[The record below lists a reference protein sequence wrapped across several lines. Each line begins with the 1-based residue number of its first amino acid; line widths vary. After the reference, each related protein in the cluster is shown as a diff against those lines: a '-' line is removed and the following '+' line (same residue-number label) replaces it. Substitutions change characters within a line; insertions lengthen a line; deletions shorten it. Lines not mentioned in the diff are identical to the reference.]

1 MQDMA
6 AMETTSL
13 PVHEANLEL
22 MVNDEVVEHAKQ
34 FIPLPSHVREKFYAL
49 WKSSVIVKNQFSNL
63 ADLSGESLDSANYE
77 CLSLMHTFCIAS
89 TSDAL
94 THRWPHLTSL
104 VSLLHAQLPLYLIL
118 RVRLP
123 STLTHLP
130 LQTFLPVTMMDHP
143 PHLPHSLDFD
153 LPPSSP
159 FHHPQNS
166 SSNTLNPDTQPFY
179 SLALVD
185 YLTFHM
191 SLIHPPNSPQPIQ
204 ILQVALHPTTPIQ

>member
-22 MVNDEVVEHAKQ
+22 MVNDGAVEHAEQ
-34 FIPLPSHVREKFYAL
+34 FIPLPSHVREKFYAP
-49 WKSSVIVKNQFSNL
+49 WKSSVIVK
-63 ADLSGESLDSANYE
+63 
-77 CLSLMHTFCIAS
+77 
-89 TSDAL
+89 
-94 THRWPHLTSL
+94 
-104 VSLLHAQLPLYLIL
+104 
-118 RVRLP
+118 VRLP

-130 LQTFLPVTMMDHP
+130 LQTFLPVTMMDHLP
-143 PHLPHSLDFD
+143 YLPHSLDFD

-166 SSNTLNPDTQPFY
+166 SSNTLNPDAQPFY

>member
-1 MQDMA
+1 MDKLLWHHVTIGSFTQA
-6 AMETTSL
+6 IQYENLLTLCFLCGRIGHTMEHC
-13 PVHEANLEL
+13 P
-22 MVNDEVVEHAKQ
+22 
-34 FIPLPSHVREKFYAL
+34 
-49 WKSSVIVKNQFSNL
+49 
-63 ADLSGESLDSANYE
+63 
-77 CLSLMHTFCIAS
+77 
-89 TSDAL
+89 
-94 THRWPHLTSL
+94 
-104 VSLLHAQLPLYLIL
+104 
-118 RVRLP
+118 VRLP

-130 LQTFLPVTMMDHP
+130 LQTFLPVTMMDHLP
-143 PHLPHSLDFD
+143 YLPHSLDFD

-166 SSNTLNPDTQPFY
+166 SSNTLNPDAQPFY